1 LFDQNLG
8 GRIKDGRFDQIS
20 VFDNMP
26 RKLERKLILF
36 ELNKTLKD
44 FALDRQETLKDFQ
57 KNWR

>member
-20 VFDNMP
+20 VFANMP
-26 RKLERKLILF
+26 RKLECKLILF
-36 ELNKTLKD
+36 ELYKTLKD

-57 KNWR
+57 KKWR